1 VVTKDVETEE
11 VETMIENRLLRIH
24 NRPQNF
30 WDEGLVVVVVVESA
44 FNDLI
49 YTLLRTTAQE
59 FVSHLA
65 GSARFPYVI
74 YMF

>member
-1 VVTKDVETEE
+1 LLLNENFLFSKTI
-11 VETMIENRLLRIH
+11 IENRLLRIH

-30 WDEGLVVVVVVESA
+30 WDEGLVVVVVEST
-44 FNDLI
+44 FIDLI
-49 YTLLRTTAQE
+49 YTLLCTTAQE

-65 GSARFPYVI
+65 GSARFPCVI